1 MIGEVLAL
9 CAALCWTISA
19 VLYRE
24 ALIDVKPIL
33 ANTIRSIGTSMFIMT
48 ILALTGGFKVL
59 ISLPAH
65 VIMLACVSGL
75 VGLGFG
81 DTLYLLSLEVIGVSR
96 AVPITC
102 SYPLFNIIFA
112 SLLEGEKV
120 EWQII
125 LAAVAI
131 VAGIWLLSYNSNNSE
146 MAMKR
151 RDLVKGVSAAIATAI
166 LWSISISL
174 VNIAVNEAS
183 NLQQIFAINSVR
195 VVFLMS
201 LLIIITVPTGKK
213 INFINMDWKN
223 IARLSAGGI
232 IALGLGWFLLALS
245 LIYIP
250 ETRAVPISSTTP
262 LFSAIA
268 GALFLHEKVT
278 FNVIVGSAVIVLGVA
293 LIFMA

>member
-183 NLQQIFAINSVR
+183 NLQQIFAINSV
-195 VVFLMS
+195 
-201 LLIIITVPTGKK
+201 
-213 INFINMDWKN
+213 
-223 IARLSAGGI
+223 
-232 IALGLGWFLLALS
+232 
-245 LIYIP
+245 
-250 ETRAVPISSTTP
+250 
-262 LFSAIA
+262 
-268 GALFLHEKVT
+268 
-278 FNVIVGSAVIVLGVA
+278 
-293 LIFMA
+293 

>member
-1 MIGEVLAL
+1 
-9 CAALCWTISA
+9 
-19 VLYRE
+19 
-24 ALIDVKPIL
+24 
-33 ANTIRSIGTSMFIMT
+33 
-48 ILALTGGFKVL
+48 
-59 ISLPAH
+59 
-65 VIMLACVSGL
+65 
-75 VGLGFG
+75 
-81 DTLYLLSLEVIGVSR
+81 
-96 AVPITC
+96 
-102 SYPLFNIIFA
+102 
-112 SLLEGEKV
+112 
-120 EWQII
+120 
-125 LAAVAI
+125 
-131 VAGIWLLSYNSNNSE
+131 
-146 MAMKR
+146 
-151 RDLVKGVSAAIATAI
+151 
-166 LWSISISL
+166 
-174 VNIAVNEAS
+174 S

-201 LLIIITVPTGKK
+201 LLIIITVLTGKK